1 MARTKGLSTILI
13 SARLTENVVC
23 SIGEVTKATG
33 RNTHLDHRDGGTRLA
48 ERVSQAEGEAM
59 SDKIA
64 AVRARLIK
72 RFAKIEADKDARLI
86 QAVITELS
94 QSKLR

>member
-1 MARTKGLSTILI
+1 
-13 SARLTENVVC
+13 
-23 SIGEVTKATG
+23 
-33 RNTHLDHRDGGTRLA
+33 
-48 ERVSQAEGEAM
+48 M

-64 AVRARLIK
+64 AVRGLIK

-94 QSKLR
+94 QSKIR